1 MALNSGLPKMFCQT
15 LRDFLPQRPFPQ
27 MNQRTTNIFTVSI
40 AVIAL
45 AFSASQLYLQ
55 RIQNHV
61 SVEPRLNAYYTNEA
75 KLDNEGFHIIN
86 NGLGPAF
93 VESLDVMVNGKKV
106 EGAKRFFEAAK
117 LLGLNPE
124 CLSIGEPRPND
135 SFKTGEEILLM
146 GVPKA
151 GDRLKC
157 SITRLELLTMTP
169 NSLDFIIT
177 VKSIYGD
184 RFKYQ
189 LSKNAQ
195 MSL

>member
-1 MALNSGLPKMFCQT
+1 
-15 LRDFLPQRPFPQ
+15 
-27 MNQRTTNIFTVSI
+27 MNQRITNAATVSI
-40 AVIAL
+40 ALIAL
-45 AFSASQLYLQ
+45 IFSASQLYLQ
-55 RIQNHV
+55 RVQNHV

-93 VESLDVMVNGKKV
+93 VESLDVMVNGTKI
-106 EGAKRFFEAAK
+106 EGARKFSEAARQ
-117 LLGLNPE
+117 LGLNPE

-135 SFKTGEEILLM
+135 SLKTGEEVLLI

-157 SITRLELLTMTP
+157 VVTRLELLTMKQGR
-169 NSLDFIIT
+169 LDFIFT

-184 RFKYQ
+184 RFRYQ
-189 LSKNAQ
+189 FSKNVQ
-195 MSL
+195 VSL

>member
-1 MALNSGLPKMFCQT
+1 
-15 LRDFLPQRPFPQ
+15 
-27 MNQRTTNIFTVSI
+27 MNQRTTNIFTVLI

-45 AFSASQLYLQ
+45 VFSASQLYLQ
-55 RIQNHV
+55 RVQNHV

-75 KLDNEGFHIIN
+75 KLDNEGVHVIN

-106 EGAKRFFEAAK
+106 EGAMKFSEAARQ
-117 LLGLNPE
+117 LGLNPE
-124 CLSIGEPRPND
+124 CLSTGEPRPND
-135 SFKTGEEILLM
+135 SFKTGEEVLLM

-157 SITRLELLTMTP
+157 AVTKLELLTMKP
-169 NSLDFIIT
+169 GSLDFIIT

-184 RFKYQ
+184 RFRYQ
-189 LSKNAQ
+189 LSKNVQ
-195 MSL
+195 VNL

>member
-1 MALNSGLPKMFCQT
+1 
-15 LRDFLPQRPFPQ
+15 
-27 MNQRTTNIFTVSI
+27 MNQRITNIATVSI
-40 AVIAL
+40 ALIAL
-45 AFSASQLYLQ
+45 VFSASQLYLQ

-75 KLDNEGFHIIN
+75 KLDNEGFHIVN

-106 EGAKRFFEAAK
+106 DATRKFSEAGR
-117 LLGLNPE
+117 LLGLNTE
-124 CLSIGEPRPND
+124 CLSMGEPRPND
-135 SFKTGEEILLM
+135 SIKTGEEMLLL

-151 GDRLKC
+151 GDASKC
-157 SITRLELLTMTP
+157 AKTRLDLFVMKP
-169 NSLDFIIT
+169 GSLDFIIT

-189 LSKNAQ
+189 FSKNVQ
-195 MSL
+195 ESL